1 MFKRLKLL
9 MKLKFLKVKMDL
21 FEKKYKASKKKTN
34 KWNKKLSEA
43 TIKWAYANEHL
54 HPETTWEMRAERE
67 FERLNL

>member
-1 MFKRLKLL
+1 MLKRFKLLIKLKLL
-9 MKLKFLKVKMDL
+9 KTKMDI
-21 FEKKYKASKKKTN
+21 FEKKYKASQKKTN

>member
-1 MFKRLKLL
+1 
-9 MKLKFLKVKMDL
+9 MDI
-21 FEKKYKASKKKTN
+21 FEKKYKASQKKTN